1 MNNNY
6 LIVAENIGYK
16 INENKLFHN
25 LSFDVAEGEALHIC
39 GDNGSGKSTLIRIIL
54 GITKQ
59 TKGNI
64 KNNSSHGITYLGH
77 KNAIKNYLTLED
89 NILLMELNDKEEL
102 NKYIEILNLRKYM
115 DVIAANLSFGQQK
128 KLALL
133 RIFLNNSDLIIFC
146 TPTSEYKKLILKI
159 NSFISTKTIITD
171 IGSSKSE
178 SLKIIDKFLRKDI
191 FWTSSHPITG
201 SEVSGPEYG
210 KDNMFED
217 KWCVLI
223 KDKDTNLRHLK
234 YLNSFWKKIGSK
246 TVIMNSEKHDKIFSI
261 TSHLPHLVAYN
272 LVKSAQDSEKKLKFN
287 LIKYSAGG
295 LRDFS
300 RIAASNEIMWR
311 DIFFDNKVNITKAI
325 DLFIKNLKSFKKD
338 IVKKNNKSILKKLT
352 QTKKVRTKIIKLKQD
367 IDKPD
372 FGRN

>member
-1 MNNNY
+1 MWVIGLVISEKNFKKKIAKEIY
-6 LIVAENIGYK
+6 IYEKSKSNISK
-16 INENKLFHN
+16 IKKLK
-25 LSFDVAEGEALHIC
+25 L
-39 GDNGSGKSTLIRIIL
+39 SGKII
-54 GITKQ
+54 K
-59 TKGNI
+59 
-64 KNNSSHGITYLGH
+64 SF
-77 KNAIKNYLTLED
+77 
-89 NILLMELNDKEEL
+89 NDTIP
-102 NKYIEILNLRKYM
+102 N
-115 DVIAANLSFGQQK
+115 F
-128 KLALL
+128 
-133 RIFLNNSDLIIFC
+133 DLIIFC
-146 TPTSEYKKLILKI
+146 TPMSEYKKLILKI
-159 NSFISTKTIITD
+159 NSFITSNTIITD
-171 IGSSKSE
+171 IGSSKIE
-178 SLKIIDKFLRKDI
+178 SSKIIKKFLKKGI
-191 FWTSSHPITG
+191 NWTRSHPITG